1 MNVTPPRAFE
11 KKMEHQGPMKLV
23 PKIKPGTITAPKP
36 RPGKRTSP
44 FEIRDMPPT
53 EFRLYYNRGDIP
65 ASIQHGSYNN
75 RLLWKTELH
84 NLDYHHYLPLFFEG
98 LRELQYPYNIVAEQ
112 GTRDLLMAGGQR
124 IVPVIPQLILPIKQ
138 ALDTRNEFII
148 CRVLRCLQLLV
159 SSDDLVGP
167 ALVPYFRQIL
177 PVFNLFYTRNINIGD
192 SIYYGQKENNNIGD
206 LIMETLELFE
216 RKGGSDALINIRY
229 MVPQYQ
235 SCIL

>member
-1 MNVTPPRAFE
+1 MNVIPPDAFE
-11 KKMEHQGPMKLV
+11 KKEESGPMKLV
-23 PKIKPGTITAPKP
+23 PKIKPGTLTAPKH
-36 RPGKRTSP
+36 RPGHRASP
-44 FEIRDMPPT
+44 FELREMPPT

-75 RLLWKTELH
+75 RLLWKTELQ

-98 LRELQYPYNIVAEQ
+98 LRELQYPYSVVAEQ

-124 IVPVIPQLILPIKQ
+124 VVPVIPQLILPIKQ
-138 ALDTRNEFII
+138 ALDTRNEVVI

-177 PVFNLFYTRNINIGD
+177 PILNLFYARNVNIGD
-192 SIYYGQKENNNIGD
+192 AIYYGQKENNNIGD
-206 LIMETLELFE
+206 LILETLELME
-216 RKGGSDALINIRY
+216 RKGGQDALINIKY

-235 SCIL
+235 SCLV